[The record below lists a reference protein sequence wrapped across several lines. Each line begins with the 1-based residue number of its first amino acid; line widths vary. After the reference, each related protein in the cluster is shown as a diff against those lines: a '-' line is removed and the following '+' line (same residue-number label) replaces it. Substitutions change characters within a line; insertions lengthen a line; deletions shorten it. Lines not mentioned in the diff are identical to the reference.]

1 MVPLLLA
8 KIPPLIPP
16 RDLLP
21 PSPWDQQGWWT
32 TGLSLLGLAVVGL
45 GWWWFRRP
53 KPVPGLTP
61 EHQFRRTLESWRHR
75 TEDDLVQ
82 TDVSQL
88 LRRFAVQVFALPQE
102 AMTTEEL
109 ERALAI
115 RPDTCAD
122 CRQAIILFLRESDHR
137 RFSSSPG
144 TPQVNL
150 VPEALELVDRI
161 LLHRFAGH
169 TAASS

>member
-21 PSPWDQQGWWT
+21 LSPWDQQGWVV
-32 TGLSLLGLAVVGL
+32 TGLSLLGLVVVGF
-45 GWWWFRRP
+45 GWWWLRRP
-53 KPVPGLTP
+53 KPVPGLSLD
-61 EHQFRRTLESWRHR
+61 QQIRRTLESWRHR
-75 TEDDLVQ
+75 PEDASLQTE
-82 TDVSQL
+82 VSQL
-88 LRRFAVQVFALPQE
+88 LRCFAVEVFALPQE

-109 ERALAI
+109 ERALAT
-115 RPDTCAD
+115 RPETCAE
-122 CRQAIILFLRESDHR
+122 CRQAMILFLRESDHH
-137 RFSSSPG
+137 RFSSSSRA
-144 TPQVNL
+144 PQTNL
-150 VPEALELVDRI
+150 VLEALELVDRI